1 MCLFGFSRGRPSG
14 VSAAAGRKGGRD
26 MTEDIRAEAGF
37 LVLAD
42 LSGFPGFGARTEL
55 EHGAQV
61 TGVLLEALMR
71 RLSPPLE
78 IQELE
83 GDAVFAIGPAGA
95 LPDGGVLPALLA
107 DAFAVF
113 KEEQRRLASDDSCA
127 CRACRDV
134 SNLDLKL
141 VVHHGRFVRQTVGGR
156 ARVAGP
162 DVILVHRLLK
172 NPVGGSAYV
181 LLTAPAL
188 ERLGVDPVVSGM
200 QRHFVS
206 YPHLGEVPCFVA
218 DLEPLAR
225 PASTVAPAL
234 AA

>member
-1 MCLFGFSRGRPSG
+1 MS
-14 VSAAAGRKGGRD
+14 D
-26 MTEDIRAEAGF
+26 DIKSEAGF
-37 LVLAD
+37 LILAD
-42 LSGFPGFGARTEL
+42 ISGFTAFIAGTEL

-61 TGVLLEALMR
+61 TGVLLEAVMH
-71 RLSPPLE
+71 RLAPPLE

-83 GDAVFAIGPAGA
+83 GDAVFAIGPDGV
-95 LPDGGVLPALLA
+95 LPDGSALPALLA

-113 KEEQRRLASDDSCA
+113 KEEQRKLASDESCA
-127 CRACRDV
+127 CRACSDIP
-134 SNLDLKL
+134 NLNLKL

-172 NPVGGSAYV
+172 NPVGGSAYL

-188 ERLGVDPVVSGM
+188 ERVGVDPVASGM
-200 QRHFVS
+200 RRHFVS

-225 PASTVAPAL
+225 VDFAAASVL